1 MSRAV
6 VLVSGGAAVTPF
18 TTPDAAAGAG
28 LPAGNTM
35 TALRS
40 HLLQR
45 NFAAYT
51 APARIGRGTV
61 TEDLGWQGF
70 SSVPE
75 VLPADMT
82 INAVGHIEDAGAA
95 LNGFLDHLADTYGVD
110 EVDLVGHSMGGL
122 FSRAAIPHTL
132 DAASAVTVR
141 SLVTLGTPWTGA
153 ILGDYW
159 SGDITVT
166 DAHGDAVAVRILED
180 SEEFARENNQG
191 AADDAGRRFLASAGG
206 WNDRQAGALTGTPV
220 TVIAGDYFDAYSSPD
235 ILWPHDGLVT
245 ATSALAQRVPGTVLP
260 HRTEHRFRDVHS
272 IFVADSVQ
280 LPWERAITWDPEVL
294 AIVGD
299 ALEDADRGS
308 DHHEAP

>member
-18 TTPDAAAGAG
+18 TTPDAAATDG
-28 LPAGNTM
+28 LPAGNTL

-40 HLLQR
+40 HLLGR
-45 NFAAYT
+45 GYSTFS
-51 APARIGRGTV
+51 APARIGPGAV

-75 VLPADMT
+75 VLPANLT
-82 INAVGHIEDAGAA
+82 INAVGHIEDAGSA
-95 LNGFLDHLADTYGVD
+95 LHVFLAYLADAYGAD

-122 FSRAAIPHTL
+122 FSRAAIRRAL
-132 DAASAVTVR
+132 DPDSPVTVR

-153 ILGDYW
+153 ILGDYS
-159 SGDITVT
+159 SGDLEVA
-166 DAHGDAVAVRILED
+166 DAHGDPVAVRILDD
-180 SEEFARENNQG
+180 SEAFARENDQG
-191 AADDAGRRFLASAGG
+191 AAQEVGRRFLAGAGG
-206 WNDRQAGALTGTPV
+206 WNEQQAGALAETPV

-235 ILWPHDGLVT
+235 VLWPHDGLVT
-245 ATSALAQRVPGTVLP
+245 ATSALAQGVSDAVLP
-260 HRTEHRFRDVHS
+260 RRTEHRFHDVHS

-294 AIVGD
+294 ATVSD
-299 ALEDADRGS
+299 ALEVANRGPDRLRES
-308 DHHEAP
+308 